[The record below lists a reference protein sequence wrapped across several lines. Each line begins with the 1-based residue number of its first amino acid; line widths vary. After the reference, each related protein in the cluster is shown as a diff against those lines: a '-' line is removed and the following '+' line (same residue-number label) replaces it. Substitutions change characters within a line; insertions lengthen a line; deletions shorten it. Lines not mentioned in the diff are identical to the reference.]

1 MNKFYVLVVFC
12 VTIFSCGDSG
22 LPSNKAKTNPIKPYV
37 SSNTETV
44 KHLSHK
50 DKIIAEKLNK
60 IGINNVSI
68 KTDFNTKNKIR
79 CNINWEFA
87 WYRDPINFPL
97 NNKPNDDLKFSLLG
111 VDFIIVSEP
120 APKKEHYPSD
130 ENTPNK

>member
-1 MNKFYVLVVFC
+1 MERDYDIL
-12 VTIFSCGDSG
+12 
-22 LPSNKAKTNPIKPYV
+22 LPED
-37 SSNTETV
+37 NTVEP
-44 KHLSHK
+44 L
-50 DKIIAEKLNK
+50 KIIAEKLNK

-68 KTDFNTKNKIR
+68 KTNFNTKNKIR